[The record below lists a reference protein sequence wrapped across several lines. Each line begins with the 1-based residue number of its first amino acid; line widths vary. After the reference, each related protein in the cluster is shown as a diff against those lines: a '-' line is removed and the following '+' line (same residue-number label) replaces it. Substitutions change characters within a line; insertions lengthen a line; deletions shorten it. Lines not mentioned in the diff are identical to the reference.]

1 MNRYYS
7 KQNRKLLRAAPA
19 ATARSM
25 KNKLQVQKL
34 IDEQAPRL
42 TIYETE
48 FVEEENTVDGNEID
62 ILQLK
67 TRDYNRKLQE
77 EKENVNLW
85 LEFVDFQDEVFRDQV
100 EKAENGKNISHGFI
114 YEVLR
119 YVITV
124 MIKTKDSGKLY
135 LKTHPIRD
143 TELLYTLFTAKHWV
157 PMNITMR

>member
-1 MNRYYS
+1 
-7 KQNRKLLRAAPA
+7 
-19 ATARSM
+19 M

-114 YEVLR
+114 YKVLR
-119 YVITV
+119 NESIT
-124 MIKTKDSGKLY
+124 
-135 LKTHPIRD
+135 
-143 TELLYTLFTAKHWV
+143 
-157 PMNITMR
+157 